1 MALLEMLSLVT
12 IVEDRDGNGL
22 VSDQIDR
29 KPNPQKI
36 YSG

>member
-12 IVEDRDGNGL
+12 IVEDRDDNEM
-22 VSDQIDR
+22 VSDQVDR